1 MAGGPLRLRL
11 VLEGPGGGDHG
22 GKPGPQCRG
31 LARLLN
37 GLGAGVIAPL
47 VMHSAIGLAVA
58 SNLMLGIGAVAR
70 WWARRRVADFGLAV

>member
-1 MAGGPLRLRL
+1 M
-11 VLEGPGGGDHG
+11 
-22 GKPGPQCRG
+22 
-31 LARLLN
+31 
-37 GLGAGVIAPL
+37 IAPL